1 MKLTELI
8 AELQQFQEKYGE
20 MDVEWEQATEFIDGN
35 RIILWYAAGRVD
47 EYTLI
52 QAPTPETPV
61 VEHKDGKVGSK

>member
-8 AELQQFQEKYGE
+8 AELQQFQKEYGE
-20 MDVEWEQATEFIDGN
+20 MDVEWEQATELIDGN

-52 QAPTPETPV
+52 PSTYT
-61 VEHKDGKVGSK
+61 